1 MPENDKGSRIIVTT
15 RIDSVAQAVGLQQGH
30 MYSLDP
36 LNADDSHRLLQRTLG
51 DLTDCQTSIILEKC
65 GGLPLS
71 IVAVTGLLVNRL
83 ASGSSLITACG
94 SLSSEV
100 EKGAAQEENLN
111 NILNLCY
118 NDLPGE
124 LKTGFLFL
132 RIFPVGSC
140 ISRKRLIRRWIA
152 EGFITDKHGRT
163 LEQVAEELFVGL
175 IRRNLIQPVDISI
188 SGKVKTFQ
196 VHHVILENI
205 LSKSREENFISIVNS
220 YSSGLELPQNKV
232 RWLSIHR
239 SSNSLYPKK
248 IMKDINS
255 LHIRSLTAFG
265 TMKHLK
271 YFEILQ
277 VLDLEGCIDLGTG
290 QLSMICK
297 MCLLKYLSLR
307 RTYIKALPPRICRLQ
322 CLEMLDI
329 RETNVSRL
337 PRNAGRLKQMVRLL
351 GGDKSRGLA
360 LKFTRAITKMSK
372 LQTLSGIMVP
382 ARGWGSTAGLDGM
395 GNLTNLNKLSVYM
408 ETHPKFLYNCSSL
421 TSLSIDDRFTDC
433 LDALDALD
441 GMPDS
446 FNNLHILKL
455 SGKLCRVP
463 HWIKHMQCLEELT
476 LSLTSL
482 KTDSLELLSNLPRLS
497 FLSFSVRPGKQYPH
511 LLVILQ
517 ENISES
523 GGEIF
528 IPCGFQGLHSLHFS
542 GPAIPLLSFLQGSMP
557 ALQMLELRFR
567 MFDGVYGLQNLA
579 NLQKLHLGVSK
590 QASELTKE
598 KVRQFISSVN
608 QHPRRPMVI
617 RDEYHEC

>member
-1 MPENDKGSRIIVTT
+1 LPENDKGSRIIVTT
-15 RIDSVAQAVGLQQGH
+15 RIDSVAQAIGLQQGYV
-30 MYSLDP
+30 YSLDP
-36 LNADDSHRLLQRTLG
+36 FNADDSHRLLQRTLG

-100 EKGAAQEENLN
+100 EKGAAQEENFN

-118 NDLPGE
+118 NDLPAE

-163 LEQVAEELFVGL
+163 LEQVAEELFIDL

-239 SSNSLYPKK
+239 SSNSFYPKK
-248 IMKDINS
+248 IMKNMNS

-265 TMKHLK
+265 TVKHLK

-307 RTYIKALPPRICRLQ
+307 GTYIKALPPRICRLQ

-337 PRNAGRLKQMVRLL
+337 PRNAGSLKQMVHLL

-382 ARGWGSTAGLDGM
+382 RGSTAGLEGM
-395 GNLTNLNKLSVYM
+395 GNLTNLNKLSIYM
-408 ETHPKFLYNCSSL
+408 ETRPGFLSNCSSL
-421 TSLSIDDRFTDC
+421 TSLSIDDGFTGC
-433 LDALDALD
+433 LDALD
-441 GMPDS
+441 GMPAS
-446 FNNLHILKL
+446 FYNLHILKL

-463 HWIKHMQCLEELT
+463 HWIKYMQCLEELT

-482 KTDSLELLSNLPRLS
+482 KTDCLELLSNLPTLS

-528 IPCGFQGLHSLHFS
+528 IPACGFQGLHSLRFS

-590 QASELTKE
+590 QTSELTKE
-598 KVRQFISSVN
+598 KVRQIISSVN
-608 QHPRRPMVI
+608 KHPRRPMVI